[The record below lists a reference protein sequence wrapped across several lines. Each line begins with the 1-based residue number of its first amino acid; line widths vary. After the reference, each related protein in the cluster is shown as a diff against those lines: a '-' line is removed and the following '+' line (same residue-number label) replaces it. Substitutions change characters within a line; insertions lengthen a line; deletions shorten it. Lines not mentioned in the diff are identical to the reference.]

1 MNEIRL
7 HIPQRMIDLD
17 KDQLLYISEL
27 FSSGLDEREFLIKA
41 FIFLAEIRIMPYY
54 SAPKSDD
61 VVLTHKKSKPF
72 LLNSEQLALLS
83 EKCRYLLT
91 PDEVRPIK
99 RFKRFAKARHQRLYN
114 TTFEEYLMAE
124 NYYFA
129 FTQTGKVE
137 HLDSLIS
144 ILYRYPWHRWS
155 SAKIQKRA
163 KKFSSL
169 SLAEKYSA
177 FLWYAGFR
185 HYVSKRCKTLFSS
198 KSGGGGGGG
207 AFNPRSYI
215 NNMIHQLTNSDVT
228 LREQLLKTP
237 TMAALDELE
246 QRAVEAEKIRP
257 KKPKK

>member
-1 MNEIRL
+1 MKEIRL
-7 HIPQRMIDLD
+7 HIPQRMFDLN

-27 FSSGLDEREFLIKA
+27 FSSGLAEREFLIKA
-41 FIFLAEIRIMPYY
+41 FIFLAEIRVMPYY

-72 LLNSEQLALLS
+72 LLNAEQLALLS

-91 PDEVRPIK
+91 PDEANPVR
-99 RFKRFAKARHQRLYN
+99 RFKRFALARHPRLYN
-114 TTFEEYLMAE
+114 TSFDEYLMAE

-129 FTQTGKVE
+129 FTQTQNFE
-137 HLDSLIS
+137 HLDHLIS
-144 ILYRYPWHRWS
+144 VLYRYPWQRWN

-163 KKFSSL
+163 AKFTTL
-169 SLAEKYSA
+169 SMAEKYSV

-185 HYVSKRCKTLFSS
+185 HYVSKRCNTLFSN
-198 KSGGGGGGG
+198 KGGGGGG

-228 LREQLLKTP
+228 LREKLLKTP
-237 TMAALDELE
+237 TMGALDELE
-246 QRAVEAEKIRP
+246 QRAIEAEKIRP